1 MKKLTS
7 PQIKALKDLAL
18 NAIVCAKFGC
28 YAGGWTIEHIQG
40 TNKSVRYATLTIL
53 LRLGMIE
60 TKEIPFLPGTTCTST
75 RAVYRLTPAGEAI
88 VDAEN
93 TAAERYTGQ
102 RHQPAGALRERH
114 ELEIATAR
122 LHKAQ
127 EALRSVVP
135 PASREAGVVNPAYT
149 PEQQEAY
156 RKAEAELEVAYHA
169 YKRQI
174 MLTPGV
180 KDAQCAN

>member
-7 PQIKALKDLAL
+7 PQIKALQNLAI
-18 NAIVCAKFGC
+18 NAIQCAQFDC
-28 YAGGWTIEHIQG
+28 YAGGWTIEHIEHIQHTG
-40 TNKSVRYATLTIL
+40 KSIGYTTVTIL

-60 TKEIPFLPGTTCTST
+60 TKEIPGTYGART
-75 RAVYRLTPAGEAI
+75 VYRLTPAGEAI

-180 KDAQCAN
+180 KDAQCAS